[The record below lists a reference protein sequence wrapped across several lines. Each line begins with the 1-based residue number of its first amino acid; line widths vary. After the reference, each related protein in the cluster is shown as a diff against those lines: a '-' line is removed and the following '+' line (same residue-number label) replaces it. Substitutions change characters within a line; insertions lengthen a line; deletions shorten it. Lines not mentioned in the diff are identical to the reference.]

1 MIKHMLT
8 SGNYINEGDNV
19 IPDDVIL
26 IVPHSLN
33 GDGAYK
39 ETICDLRGNPKRDWF
54 NSHFYYCL
62 PLTIG
67 NQYGFAIRSMYDIK
81 AIWHGGENFESL
93 EFSLDQEPDGNIQSV
108 VSSFGSG
115 IITIQNGYT
124 LRTPPGINLMTMQ
137 VPNYFIPNVMAMTGV
152 IESDN
157 LRRDFTFNLKIT
169 EIGKEV
175 HIKKGDL
182 LAAFMPIPR
191 HFIDK
196 FKLELVNDI
205 FSQETINKEMQ
216 DRSEFDRQRN
226 GKDKEKPHQSGRKYF
241 NGEHAFGE
249 KYLYHQKKLDRGL
262 SQSE

>member
-1 MIKHMLT
+1 MLT

-19 IPDDVIL
+19 IPDDRIVV
-26 IVPHSLN
+26 VPHALD

-54 NSHFYYCL
+54 NAHFYYCL
-62 PLTIG
+62 PLNIG
-67 NQYGFAIRSMYDIK
+67 NQYGFAIRSMYDIT
-81 AIWHGGENFESL
+81 AIWHGGPNYESL
-93 EFSLDQEPDGNIQSV
+93 EFSVDGPQNGNVQSV

-152 IESDN
+152 VESDN

-169 EIGKEV
+169 EVDKEI

-196 FKLELVNDI
+196 FNIELASDM
-205 FSQETINKEMQ
+205 FSEETLIKEHS
-216 DRSEFDRQRN
+216 DRCEFDKQRN
-226 GKDKEKPHQSGRKYF
+226 GTDKDKPHQSGRKYF
-241 NGEHAFGE
+241 NGEHAHGD
-249 KYLYHQKKLDRGL
+249 KYPDHQKRLDFTS